1 MHCPKNME
9 ILIALILS
17 LFLFTVY
24 CWQIVIKGRLVSRN
38 ATKMKAK
45 DYQYLCYRVNQEQS
59 NISKKDWQIICLFSQ
74 KY

>member
-1 MHCPKNME
+1 MHWPKNME

-24 CWQIVIKGRLVSRN
+24 CWQIVIKGSLVSRN

-45 DYQYLCYRVNQEQS
+45 YSQYLCYRVNQEQS